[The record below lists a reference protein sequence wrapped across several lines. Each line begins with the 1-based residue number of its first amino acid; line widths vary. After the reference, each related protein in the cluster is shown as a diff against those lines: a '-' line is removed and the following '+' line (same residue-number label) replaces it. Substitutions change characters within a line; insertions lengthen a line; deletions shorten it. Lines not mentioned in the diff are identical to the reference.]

1 MGSFE
6 ARRPSHFPA
15 TLLKSLTAAGCHW
28 RVSQGA
34 MELQATMRCK
44 KAKPINPTIFFIYI
58 LLWQS
63 NSRWAQ
69 ADGFDRYP
77 PRTESACGDDLSG
90 KVKLNMEPL
99 PTSLCTQI
107 FPPCSSTNFLAKV
120 NPSPVPS
127 LF

>member
-1 MGSFE
+1 MGLFE
-6 ARRPSHFPA
+6 VSKPSHFPA

-63 NSRWAQ
+63 NGRWAQ
-69 ADGFDRYP
+69 GDGDC
-77 PRTESACGDDLSG
+77 PRSESADGDDLSG
-90 KVKLNMEPL
+90 NVKLKVEPL
-99 PTSLCTQI
+99 PTSLSTQI

-127 LF
+127 VLCA